1 MYAGVCELIC
11 GLVVCMYV
19 CGTGLGVRVRER
31 VHVSVREHVCVGGGG
46 SHRSESRHEMVGNI
60 VAQLAH
66 IIRSNRDLNHLR
78 RVLLN

>member
-31 VHVSVREHVCVGGGG
+31 VHVSVREHVCVGGGI
-46 SHRSESRHEMVGNI
+46 SPQRE
-60 VAQLAH
+60 QT
-66 IIRSNRDLNHLR
+66 
-78 RVLLN
+78 